1 MVPVEATVESL
12 DLLRWFTAVVVVVA
26 AAVGWRS
33 RESHA
38 LTMAL

>member
-1 MVPVEATVESL
+1 MVPVEATVESP
-12 DLLRWFTAVVVVVA
+12 DLLRWFIAVVVVVA

-38 LTMAL
+38 PTMAL

>member
-1 MVPVEATVESL
+1 MVPVEATVESP
-12 DLLRWFTAVVVVVA
+12 DLLRWFIAVVVVA

-38 LTMAL
+38 PTMAL